1 MSERTTSA
9 VADKPTP
16 TMRDV
21 AQLAGVSVTSV
32 SNYLSDYPYMKQT
45 TRERIRQAIE
55 MLGYVTDER
64 ARSLRSG
71 RTGLIS
77 LAIPSLTQIYF
88 AELAERVIAAARR
101 RGYGVTVESTAFS
114 RRHELESVAAMARK
128 IGPVPVLRI
137 GARSTSRRSP
147 KHPNSTSPRST
158 TRWSP
163 GRRRPF
169 PGRRSSS
176 VR

>member
-71 RTGLIS
+71 RTG
-77 LAIPSLTQIYF
+77 
-88 AELAERVIAAARR
+88 
-101 RGYGVTVESTAFS
+101 
-114 RRHELESVAAMARK
+114 
-128 IGPVPVLRI
+128 
-137 GARSTSRRSP
+137 
-147 KHPNSTSPRST
+147 
-158 TRWSP
+158 
-163 GRRRPF
+163 
-169 PGRRSSS
+169 
-176 VR
+176 

>member
-1 MSERTTSA
+1 
-9 VADKPTP
+9 
-16 TMRDV
+16 MRDV

-64 ARSLRSG
+64 ARSLRSV

-88 AELAERVIAAARR
+88 A
-101 RGYGVTVESTAFS
+101 
-114 RRHELESVAAMARK
+114 
-128 IGPVPVLRI
+128 
-137 GARSTSRRSP
+137 
-147 KHPNSTSPRST
+147 
-158 TRWSP
+158 
-163 GRRRPF
+163 
-169 PGRRSSS
+169 
-176 VR
+176 